1 MQHAPDVDPLV
12 CCRGWPTAF
21 RQEAKEKSKRKAEQ
35 VKKRKAEEA
44 ERLHPH
50 QSAEVTEHIADI
62 ATQGGETCV
71 LRP

>member
-1 MQHAPDVDPLV
+1 MWVHA
-12 CCRGWPTAF
+12 AF

-50 QSAEVTEHIADI
+50 QSTDVTEHIADI
-62 ATQGGETCV
+62 ATQGKVSYLQHWPLKWLCAAH
-71 LRP
+71 LL